1 MSGSAPYV
9 ELRMCSLMLGRKE
22 TDNTV
27 VNLETGAP
35 NDSKSIR
42 YSVVF
47 YKGAVTEVKR
57 KGKTSPGWRSV
68 WGSWQKRPYG
78 QLIGHV
84 ISEAQRMLATQ
95 ASGGTEHG

>member
-1 MSGSAPYV
+1 MSGSAPYA

-27 VNLETGAP
+27 VTLETGAHDDP
-35 NDSKSIR
+35 KAIR

-47 YKGAVTEVKR
+47 YKGVVTEVKR
-57 KGKTSPGWRSV
+57 KGKTSPSWRSV

-78 QLIGHV
+78 QLIGHI
-84 ISEAQRMLATQ
+84 ISEAQRMLAAQ
-95 ASGGTEHG
+95 ASGEAKS